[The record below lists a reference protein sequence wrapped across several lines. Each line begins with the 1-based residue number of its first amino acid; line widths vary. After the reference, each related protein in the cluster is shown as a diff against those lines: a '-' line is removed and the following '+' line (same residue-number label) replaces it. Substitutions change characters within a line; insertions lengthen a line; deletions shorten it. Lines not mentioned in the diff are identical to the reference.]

1 MASLGPPLASVGS
14 LSQGHGGP
22 QTITAAPTPPLHPE
36 RSLPA
41 THAPP
46 RSERGTKVKL
56 QMTSF
61 L

>member
-46 RSERGTKVKL
+46 PALSEEPR
-56 QMTSF
+56 
-61 L
+61 